1 MKKIIDE
8 ILVHAE
14 TDINILNQTLANT
27 VCAWQSDGYEIDV
40 QISSTDSDIC
50 VLLTKYK
57 MI

>member
-1 MKKIIDE
+1 MKKVIDE

-14 TDINILNQTLANT
+14 TDINILNQKLADT
-27 VCAWQSDGYEIDV
+27 VGTWQSDGYEVDV
-40 QISSTDSDIC
+40 QISSTDSYIC